1 MPEIS
6 KEERLKKLDEL
17 ENQYSKNTKVPQ
29 SKADVQLE
37 KPEVAAPENVSPFAS
52 MILGGTNV
60 LNAGESFF
68 APKVLKYLY
77 KKQYAMDMSDQEAE
91 NLSKQLYEKAQ
102 EKNPVTYGTAAVARE
117 IGLGTGISKAAQGLK
132 NIPAITTAATK
143 YAEPALYGG
152 ANALKSAIEGGD
164 SGDIAM
170 SGLIGAGMSKAPE
183 AIAAI
188 PQKVADTARSA
199 TRFFT
204 GTTKPLSDF
213 IQKNPNI
220 AKEITKKGYPASEQL
235 IREQISQK
243 KPMIEQMRLF
253 KDAELNKQEAVN
265 HLLEEG
271 YQYDPLQVAGKIQQK
286 INGIVTSSKQS
297 EAIKA
302 ELNSHANFY
311 KNAFKDDNGNVIPME
326 GEQISNLIKD
336 FQVLAKNA
344 YKDGTSPKITKI
356 YREIAAEIRD
366 EVGKDVPGFDKF
378 MSQAERQVNRGKFI
392 KKSVSEPNPGMNW
405 ETASEQEIAGLPV
418 SESKLQTLLFDRS
431 NKKVGMSMERDRN
444 LQRLNT
450 ILPQGAKVTPE
461 DLLRVEGRK
470 LMESPKDVGTGSAP
484 MLTGAP
490 GGMLISALAKS
501 QGVDHFTANA
511 LGVAGG
517 VYLGQQIRQE
527 GPRHATNIYMNI
539 QRAEE
544 AAKKYAAN
552 SSNFV
557 EKMIGTK
564 YQKILAD
571 ALKNGAKSFASTL
584 FMLKS
589 SDPEFRQQY
598 NEANGLDK

>member
-1 MPEIS
+1 MPDLS
-6 KEERLKKLDEL
+6 KEEEQKFRKAFE
-17 ENQYSKNTKVPQ
+17 QNTKVPQ

-52 MILGGTNV
+52 MILGGSNI
-60 LNAGESFF
+60 LSAGESFL

-77 KKQYAMDMSDQEAE
+77 KKQTGIDMSEEEAQ
-91 NLSKQLYEKAQ
+91 NASRQLYEKAQ
-102 EKNPVTYGTAAVARE
+102 EKNPVAYGAGVAARE
-117 IGLGTGISKAAQGLK
+117 IGLGTGITKTAQALK
-132 NIPAITTAATK
+132 NIPAI
-143 YAEPALYGG
+143 EPALYGG
-152 ANALKSAIEGGD
+152 ANALKSGIEGGD

-188 PQKVADTARSA
+188 PKKAADTARSA
-199 TRFFT
+199 ARFFT

-220 AKEITKKGYPASEQL
+220 SKEITKKGYPSSQEL
-235 IREQISQK
+235 IQQQISQK

-271 YQYDPLQVAGKIQQK
+271 YQYDPLQVAAKIQQK

-311 KNAFKDDNGNVIPME
+311 KNSFMDENGNVIPME

-336 FQVLAKNA
+336 FQDLAKNA

-356 YREIAAEIRD
+356 YREIAAELRD

-392 KKSVSEPNPGMNW
+392 KKSVSEPSPGMNW

-418 SESKLQTLLFDRS
+418 SESKLQSLLFDRS

-450 ILPQGAKVTPE
+450 ILPQGGKVLPE

-470 LMESPKDVGTGSAP
+470 LMESPTNVGSGSAP
-484 MLTGAP
+484 ILTGAP
-490 GGMLISALAKS
+490 VGMLASALAHS
-501 QGVDHFTANA
+501 QGMDYLSSNA
-511 LGVAGG
+511 LGGTVGVLAG
-517 VYLGQQIRQE
+517 QKIRQE
-527 GPRHATNIYMNI
+527 GPALATSAYMNI

-544 AAKKYAAN
+544 AAKKFALN
-552 SSNFV
+552 SSNLV

-571 ALKNGAKSFASTL
+571 ALKNGVKSFASTV
-584 FMLKS
+584 FTLKS
-589 SDPEFRQQY
+589 TDPEFRQQY

>member
-1 MPEIS
+1 MPDLS
-6 KEERLKKLDEL
+6 KEEEQKFRKAFE
-17 ENQYSKNTKVPQ
+17 QNTKVPQ

-37 KPEVAAPENVSPFAS
+37 KPEVAMPENVSPFQS
-52 MILGGTNV
+52 LILGGSNI
-60 LNAGESFF
+60 LSAGESFL
-68 APKVLKYLY
+68 APKVIKYLY
-77 KKQYAMDMSDQEAE
+77 KKQTGIDMSEEEAQ
-91 NLSKQLYEKAQ
+91 NASRQLYEKSQ
-102 EKNPVTYGTAAVARE
+102 EKNPVAYGAGVTARE

-152 ANALKSAIEGGD
+152 ANALKSAIEGSD

-188 PQKVADTARSA
+188 PQKAADTARSA
-199 TRFFT
+199 ARFFT

-220 AKEITKKGYPASEQL
+220 AKEITKKGYPSSQDL
-235 IREQISQK
+235 IREQIAQK

-253 KDAELNKQEAVN
+253 KDAELNKQEAIN

-271 YQYDPLQVAGKIQQK
+271 YQYDPLKVASKLEQRIK
-286 INGIVTSSKQS
+286 DIPISSKSS

-302 ELNSHANFY
+302 ELNSHVNFY
-311 KNAFKDDNGNVIPME
+311 KNAFKDENENIIPMD
-326 GEQISNLIKD
+326 GNQVSKLIKD
-336 FQVLAKNA
+336 FQDMATKS
-344 YKDGTSPKITKI
+344 YKEGTSPEITKI
-356 YREIAAEIRD
+356 YREIAADLRK
-366 EVGKDVPGFDKF
+366 EVGQDVPGFDKY
-378 MSQAERQVNRGKFI
+378 MRESERLVNRGKFI
-392 KKSVSEPNPGMNW
+392 KKSVGEPNSGINW
-405 ETASEQEIAGLPV
+405 ETASEQEIAGSPV
-418 SESKLQTLLFDRS
+418 SESKLQSLLFDRS
-431 NKKVGMSMERDRN
+431 NKKVGMSMERDRD

-470 LMESPKDVGTGSAP
+470 LMESPTNVGSGSAP
-484 MLTGAP
+484 ILTGAP
-490 GGMLISALAKS
+490 IGMLTSALAHN
-501 QGVDHFTANA
+501 QGMDYLSSNA
-511 LGVAGG
+511 LGTTVGVLAG
-517 VYLGQQIRQE
+517 QKIRQE
-527 GPRHATNIYMNI
+527 GPALATSAYMNI

-544 AAKKYAAN
+544 AAKKFASN
-552 SSNFV
+552 SSSLV

-571 ALKNGAKSFASTL
+571 ALKNGAKSFASTV
-584 FMLKS
+584 FTLKS
-589 SDPEFRQQY
+589 TDPEFRQQY